1 MTVYTPHMIQA
12 LLDSKGGLWL
22 TQARLAQYQAK
33 LIENPEVQLWTCSTL
48 NPATLLSDSEG
59 MEYNCLE
66 TVDLQHS
73 SRADLR
79 DQPLP
84 NPDFAWYTDGSSMV
98 VNGQCKAGYAVVSL
112 FDTIEA
118 QPLPPGTSAQLA
130 ELIALTRA
138 LELATDKR
146 VNIFTDS
153 RTPELWQGAPF
164 ARRTT
169 LVPEEPTSQHRL
181 N

>member
-1 MTVYTPHMIQA
+1 
-12 LLDSKGGLWL
+12 
-22 TQARLAQYQAK
+22 
-33 LIENPEVQLWTCSTL
+33 
-48 NPATLLSDSEG
+48 

-181 N
+181 NRPPDPVLCGKLILLNCYGPRGIGIYW